1 MAAVAN
7 KRQEMNISIEELL
20 GPPEEGKSG
29 VNPIITDNML
39 LVLAYI
45 YRMATSLW

>member
-29 VNPIITDNML
+29 VNPIITDIML